1 MKQNSVSVADVL
13 YLFGSYFWIYLSIVV
28 KRIIPLK
35 MNILSF
41 TRQMLK
47 MRNFHAFVS
56 AKLLTF
62 LNGL

>member
-35 MNILSF
+35 MNVLSF
-41 TRQMLK
+41 TRQK
-47 MRNFHAFVS
+47 RIFWRNIVI
-56 AKLLTF
+56 
-62 LNGL
+62 